1 MPKRRAGKNSKRG
14 IIPWREH
21 EIRPYSD
28 PTKEMENKIQP
39 PTRSETT
46 TVFWGNDYRGGKKNG
61 IWALWYPSTSA
72 WDSLGGAFCNSIKPF
87 EKGFMSPRV
96 TWFMSPRVTWFSLTT
111 PSSDNNLYV
120 VGGCTGSP
128 CETRGHGKM
137 TAKTIFSVTKLP
149 KRRMIWE
156 I

>member
-28 PTKEMENKIQP
+28 PTNEMENKIQP

-46 TVFWGNDYRGGKKNG
+46 TVFWGNDYRGEKNG
-61 IWALWYPSTSA
+61 IWALWYPRTSA
-72 WDSLGGAFCNSIKPF
+72 WDSLGGEFCNSIKLF
-87 EKGFMSPRV
+87 ERTRFMSPRI
-96 TWFMSPRVTWFSLTT
+96 TWFSLTT

-120 VGGCTGSP
+120 VGGCTAWASRIA

-137 TAKTIFSVTKLP
+137 TAKKTIFSVTKLP
-149 KRRMIWE
+149 RRGMIWE